1 MVITINTIFD
11 SIAALQSTGD
21 HQYLPGIF
29 PSQRIHPKLGYVRED
44 NNIFF
49 SSLVI
54 YTLHQ
59 MLPML
64 TPVQKSKLEAMTSS
78 VTANYPGYL
87 HKEAPDTFNF
97 WPNRS
102 YSHFPN
108 GWLLHRIPMLALPAD
123 TDDTTMVYLTH
134 HETLDIGALKNEY
147 QGQYPMEQ
155 ASSPLTPKAYK
166 DLRAYP
172 TFLGKRIARELDACV
187 ICNVLLLML
196 SHPPMTKI
204 DEDSITYLERVLIRR
219 DHVNAPFHVSPN
231 YANGPIILYH
241 MARLVASYSFDRMEK
256 LKALTIECLQEFM
269 QQPLPYMEK
278 LLLSSSLLRLGQ
290 PVPALSIKEAGNH
303 FKNFYFF
310 QAGMLTGL
318 QKGYLKRLAASSF
331 FHLKYRC
338 EAYYWTLV
346 LEYLFLLDHKSSKS

>member
-1 MVITINTIFD
+1 MIAINTIFD
-11 SIAALQSTGD
+11 NIAALQSTGE
-21 HQYLPGIF
+21 HHYPPGIF
-29 PSQRIHPKLGYVRED
+29 PSQRIHPQLGYVRED

-59 MLPML
+59 ILPML
-64 TPVQKSKLEAMTSS
+64 TPAQQSRLEVMTAS
-78 VTANYPGYL
+78 VTANYPEYL

-97 WPNRS
+97 WPNHS
-102 YSHFPN
+102 HGHFPN

-123 TDDTTMVYLTH
+123 TDDTTMIYLTH
-134 HETLDIGALKNEY
+134 PEAMDIGALKNEY

-155 ASSPLTPKAYK
+155 ASSPLTPKAYQ

-172 TFLGKRIARELDACV
+172 TFLGKRMARELDVCV

-196 SHPPMTKI
+196 RYPPITKI
-204 DEDSITYLERVLIRR
+204 DEDSITYLERVLDRR
-219 DHVNAPFHVSPN
+219 DHVHISFDVSPN
-231 YANGPIILYH
+231 YANGAIILYH
-241 MARLVASYSFDRMEK
+241 MARLVASYSFDRMEN
-256 LKALTIECLQEFM
+256 LKALTIGCLQELV
-269 QQPLPYMEK
+269 QQPLHYMEK
-278 LLLSSSLLRLGQ
+278 LLLTSSLLRLGQ
-290 PVPALSIKEAGNH
+290 SVPALSTKNVENH
-303 FKNFYFF
+303 FEDFYFF

-318 QKGYLKRLAASSF
+318 QKGYLKKLAARPF

-346 LEYLFLLDHKSSKS
+346 LEYMFLLDHRSSKS